1 MAGRFAA
8 VLTPWSATGGIQDT
22 TKVAALGAGASSS
35 EIVLGNNV
43 TFVVWGTQQ
52 INVRYGPAGLGAAA
66 ATDFGIPA
74 NTMVITDTGEE
85 FKSIRVFNNGAS
97 AADVYV
103 MRLVPR

>member
-1 MAGRFAA
+1 MAGRFSA

-22 TKVAALGAGASSS
+22 TKSAALTAATSTA

-52 INVRYGPAGLGAAA
+52 INVRFGPAGLGAAT

-74 NTMVITDTGEE
+74 NTLVILDTGEE
-85 FKSIRVFNNGAS
+85 FKSIRVFNNGS
-97 AADVYV
+97 GAADIYV